1 LICASLRIILG
12 LWPGNAPVT
21 TKELADTMTNAI
33 VLPPPSSPER
43 SRLLSVDLIRRRALE
58 RLYRRRFA
66 VEELIHSLEEYQL
79 SRQNIPGEC
88 VQLQP

>member
-1 LICASLRIILG
+1 
-12 LWPGNAPVT
+12 
-21 TKELADTMTNAI
+21 MTNAI

-66 VEELIHSLEEYQL
+66 VEELIRSLEGYQL
-79 SRQNIPGEC
+79 AQENVPGAC
-88 VQLQP
+88 VSLRTAAMSS

>member
-1 LICASLRIILG
+1 
-12 LWPGNAPVT
+12 
-21 TKELADTMTNAI
+21 MTNAI

-66 VEELIHSLEEYQL
+66 VEELIRSVEEYQL
-79 SRQNIPGEC
+79 AQENVPGEC
-88 VQLQP
+88 VSLRTVAMLS

>member
-1 LICASLRIILG
+1 
-12 LWPGNAPVT
+12 
-21 TKELADTMTNAI
+21 MTNAI

-66 VEELIHSLEEYQL
+66 VEELIHSLENYASARENL
-79 SRQNIPGEC
+79 PGEC
-88 VQLQP
+88 ISLRSAIR

>member
-1 LICASLRIILG
+1 
-12 LWPGNAPVT
+12 
-21 TKELADTMTNAI
+21 MTNAI

-43 SRLLSVDLIRRRALE
+43 SRLLSVDLIRRRALD

-79 SRQNIPGEC
+79 ARVDVPGEC
-88 VQLQP
+88 VSM

>member
-1 LICASLRIILG
+1 
-12 LWPGNAPVT
+12 
-21 TKELADTMTNAI
+21 MTNAI
-33 VLPPPSSPER
+33 VLPPPASPER

-79 SRQNIPGEC
+79 ARENVPGEC
-88 VQLQP
+88 ICLRTATMLS